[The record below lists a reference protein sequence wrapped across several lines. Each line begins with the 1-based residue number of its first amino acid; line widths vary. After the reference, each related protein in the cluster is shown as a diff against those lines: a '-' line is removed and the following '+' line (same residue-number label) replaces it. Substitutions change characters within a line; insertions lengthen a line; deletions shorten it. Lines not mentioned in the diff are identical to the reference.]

1 MLQCQPGRLP
11 HVLVADDQPSI
22 HEIVREELEPGRYRV
37 SAASDG
43 REAMRLLEA
52 DRPGLLVVDAVLPV
66 IPGIEVA
73 AHAVSRNVPVIVMTD
88 EAAMDVRLARAG
100 WPHLRKP
107 FARQELLD
115 EVHATIAQSQENSRI
130 VRASLERLFHTSGDI
145 RRTIDELVR
154 LRQTTEAIMARARRL
169 QLGH

>member
-1 MLQCQPGRLP
+1 MLGMRPTRPAPETRGAFGGLVGDRRLRRVRDGRRLGKVECIMLQCQPGRLP

-73 AHAVSRNVPVIVMTD
+73 AHAV
-88 EAAMDVRLARAG
+88 
-100 WPHLRKP
+100 
-107 FARQELLD
+107 
-115 EVHATIAQSQENSRI
+115 
-130 VRASLERLFHTSGDI
+130 
-145 RRTIDELVR
+145 
-154 LRQTTEAIMARARRL
+154 
-169 QLGH
+169 